1 MSKKVVIVGG
11 VAGGASTAA
20 RLRRLDETAEIIILE
35 RGAYVSYANCG
46 LPYYVGGII
55 TDKENLELVTPQV
68 FLDRFNIDVRLNNEA
83 TAIDKEEK
91 KVTIKNL
98 NTSEEYFLNYDI
110 LVLSPGAEPIKPP
123 FKGLDQVPVFTLR
136 TIPDTLRMDDFI
148 GTNKPKNAVVI
159 GGGFIGLEM
168 AENLKERGLDVTVV
182 ELMDQVMISL
192 DREMAQYVHY
202 ELYRHGVDL
211 VLGDG
216 VDSFENNDEG
226 RAVVVT
232 QSGKKIETDMV
243 VLAIGVKPESELAK
257 DYGLK
262 ISSRGHI
269 VVNKK
274 MQTSDSSIYAVGDV
288 VQVTNYITK
297 ERTAVPLAGPANKQG
312 RIAANNI
319 AGETEEYEG
328 VLAAAVVKVFD
339 LTVAQVG
346 LNEKMLKNMDIE
358 YEKVYLHPM
367 NHSSYYPGGNKLAP
381 KLLFDKKNGKILG
394 AQVLGGDGAEKR
406 IDVISTVI
414 HFGGT
419 VFDLEKLELTYAP
432 PFGSAR
438 DPVNMA
444 GHIAA
449 NMVKGKMKPY
459 HWHDVDDLVEN
470 SSFLVDVRRDDEFEI
485 ITIKSAVHISE
496 FEMRQRIDELPE
508 DKPIYAFCQEGF
520 RAYISQMN
528 LLQRNFDVRNLIG
541 GIKTYI
547 MATASQ
553 EELKEMAKNPPYR
566 IIF

>member
-1 MSKKVVIVGG
+1 MSKKVIIVGG

-20 RLRRLDETAEIIILE
+20 RLRRLDENAEIIILE

-55 TDKENLELVTPQV
+55 TDKEKLELVTPQV

-83 TAIDKEEK
+83 IAIDKEEK

-98 NTSEEYFLNYDI
+98 NTSEEYSLNYDI

-148 GTNKPKNAVVI
+148 STDKPKSAVVI

-168 AENLKERGLDVTVV
+168 AENLKERGLEVTVV

-202 ELYRHGVDL
+202 ELYRHEVDL
-211 VLGDG
+211 VLEDG
-216 VDSFENNDEG
+216 VEYFENNDEG

-232 QSGKKIETDMV
+232 QNGKKIETDMV

-257 DYGLK
+257 DCGLE

-288 VQVTNYITK
+288 VQVTNFITK

-346 LNEKMLKNMDIE
+346 LNEKMIKNMNIE

-381 KLLFDKKNGKILG
+381 KLLFDKRNGKILG
-394 AQVLGGDGAEKR
+394 AQILGGSGAEKR

-459 HWHDVDDLVEN
+459 HWHDVDELVEKG
-470 SSFLVDVRRDDEFEI
+470 SFLIDVRRDDEFEI
-485 ITIKSAVHISE
+485 STIKSAIHISE
-496 FEMRQRIDELPE
+496 YEMRQRLDELPK

-528 LLQRNFDVRNLIG
+528 LLQRDYDVRNLIG

-553 EELKEMAKNPPYR
+553 EELKEMAKNPQYR

>member
-1 MSKKVVIVGG
+1 MPKKIVIVGG
-11 VAGGASTAA
+11 VAGGATTAA
-20 RLRRLDETAEIIILE
+20 RLRRLDETSEIIILE

-46 LPYYVGGII
+46 LPYFVGGII
-55 TDKENLELVTPQV
+55 TDKEKLELMTPQV
-68 FLDRFNIDVRLNNEA
+68 FLDRFNIDARINNEA
-83 TAIDKEEK
+83 VTIDREEK
-91 KVTIKNL
+91 KVTVKNL
-98 NTSEEYFLNYDI
+98 ITKDEYFLSYDI
-110 LVLSPGAEPIKPP
+110 LILSPGAEPIKPP

-136 TIPDTLRMDDFI
+136 TIPDTFRMDDFI
-148 GTNKPKNAVVI
+148 GTNKPKGAVII

-202 ELYRHGVDL
+202 ELYRHEVEL

-216 VDSFENNDEG
+216 VDSFEKNDQG

-232 QSGKKIETDMV
+232 QSGKKIETDMI
-243 VLAIGVKPESELAK
+243 VLAIGVKPESKLAK
-257 DYGLK
+257 ECGLE

-269 VVNKK
+269 VVNNK
-274 MQTSDSSIYAVGDV
+274 MQTTDSSIYAVGDV
-288 VQVTNYITK
+288 VQVTNFITK
-297 ERTAVPLAGPANKQG
+297 EKTAVPLAGPANKQG

-328 VLAAAVVKVFD
+328 VLAAAVVKIFG

-367 NHSSYYPGGNKLAP
+367 NHSGYYPGGNKLAP

-394 AQVLGGDGAEKR
+394 AQVLGGDGVEKR

-432 PFGSAR
+432 PYGSAR

-449 NMVKGKMKPY
+449 NLVKGKMNPY
-459 HWHDVDDLVEN
+459 HWHDVDDLVEKG
-470 SSFLVDVRRDDEFEI
+470 SFLIDVRRDDEFEI
-485 ITIKSAVHISE
+485 ITIKSAIHISE
-496 FEMRQRIDELPE
+496 FEMRQRLDELPE

-528 LLQRNFDVRNLIG
+528 LLQRNYDVRNLIG

-547 MATASQ
+547 MATATQ